1 MARQIGKFVWH
12 TLTTPNVDSAL
23 AFYGEVLGWGTA
35 SMDMGDFEYKM
46 LARGEKQQAGVVP
59 PQAEGVPPHWK
70 SHLSVADVD
79 ATIAAVVA
87 NGGAVIAPAV
97 DIPNIGRNAVV
108 ADPQGAAFSIFTAA
122 DPSNEET
129 AADGFHWVE
138 LWSPD
143 AEAVLPFYKAVF
155 GFEASSTD
163 MPQGTYYLLSH
174 GGTLRA
180 GLMTSPS
187 ADIPAMWLPY
197 ITVESAD
204 EAMVRVSDHGGEVK
218 QPPMDV
224 PGVGRFGMIAD
235 SAGAV
240 IGLITPASQS

>member
-23 AFYGEVLGWGTA
+23 AFYGEVLGWSTA

-46 LARGEKQQAGVVP
+46 LALGERTQAGVVA

-70 SHLSVADVD
+70 SHMSVADVD
-79 ATIAAVVA
+79 ATVAAVVA
-87 NGGAVIAPAV
+87 NGGAVLVPPM

-108 ADPQGAAFSIFTAA
+108 ADPQGAAFSVFTAL
-122 DPSNEET
+122 DPSREET
-129 AADGFHWVE
+129 AVAGFHWVE

-155 GFEASSTD
+155 GFEASTTE

-174 GGTLRA
+174 GDNLRA

-197 ITVESAD
+197 IAVDNAD
-204 EAMVRVSDHGGEVK
+204 EAMVRVSNHGGEVK
-218 QPPMDV
+218 QAAMDV

-240 IGLITPASQS
+240 VGLITPASQS